1 MNTRDWSTAR
11 AARSMLS
18 SRAAIVV
25 SECTADPIRHDNR
38 ERIIKH
44 RVLRATALTAYLL
57 VTGSAYAQEL
67 PDLNAV
73 PKQMPFNF
81 PFGTPISL
89 KEAQALIQAGIAEA
103 SKRGRPEDFAVVDW
117 GGNLVAFARMDGA
130 QLGSIA
136 IAEHKARAASKFRR
150 PTKSFE
156 TGVQKYGFNYLLSFD
171 DIIAVGGGIP
181 LVQDGKIVGAIGCS
195 GATTSQDEV
204 LCQAAVGPPYTK
216 SFSTLGN

>member
-1 MNTRDWSTAR
+1 MNTRAWWTALVAQSMKTFH
-11 AARSMLS
+11 AATV
-18 SRAAIVV
+18 A
-25 SECTADPIRHDNR
+25 SERTADPIRRNDG
-38 ERIIKH
+38 ERVMKS
-44 RVLRATALTAYLL
+44 RRLGATALAVCFL
-57 VTGSAYAQEL
+57 VVGTAYAQEL

-89 KEAQALIQAGIAEA
+89 KEAQALIQAGIADA
-103 SKRGRPEDFAVVDW
+103 NKRGWPENFAVVDW
-117 GGNLVAFARMDGA
+117 SGNLVAFARMDGA

-204 LCQAAVGPPYTK
+204 LCQAAVGPPYMK
-216 SFSTLGN
+216 RFSTLGN

>member
-1 MNTRDWSTAR
+1 MNTRDWLTAR
-11 AARSMLS
+11 TAQSMKTSQAATVAS
-18 SRAAIVV
+18 
-25 SECTADPIRHDNR
+25 
-38 ERIIKH
+38 ERIAGQTQCDDGERIMNY
-44 RVLRATALTAYLL
+44 RSLSATALAACLL
-57 VTGSAYAQEL
+57 ITGSAYAQEL

-81 PFGTPISL
+81 PFGTPITL

-103 SKRGRPEDFAVVDW
+103 NKRGWPEDFAVVDW
-117 GGNLVAFARMDGA
+117 SGNLVAFARMDGA

-156 TGVQKYGFNYLLSFD
+156 TGVQKYGFTYLLSFD

-204 LCQAAVGPPYTK
+204 LCQAAVGPPYMK

>member
-1 MNTRDWSTAR
+1 MKYHK
-11 AARSMLS
+11 LS
-18 SRAAIVV
+18 
-25 SECTADPIRHDNR
+25 
-38 ERIIKH
+38 
-44 RVLRATALTAYLL
+44 ATALVACMFI
-57 VTGSAYAQEL
+57 TGSAFAQEL

-89 KEAQALIQAGIAEA
+89 REAQALI
-103 SKRGRPEDFAVVDW
+103 
-117 GGNLVAFARMDGA
+117 
-130 QLGSIA
+130 
-136 IAEHKARAASKFRR
+136 R
-150 PTKSFE
+150 PTMSFE

-181 LVQDGKIVGAIGCS
+181 LVQNGKIVGAIGCS

-204 LCQAAVGPPYTK
+204 LCQAAVGPPYMK

>member
-1 MNTRDWSTAR
+1 VSTRDWSTTR
-11 AARSMLS
+11 VIQSLKSSHAARTTSK
-18 SRAAIVV
+18 R
-25 SECTADPIRHDNR
+25 TADPTRYENG
-38 ERIIKH
+38 ERAMKSQN
-44 RVLRATALTAYLL
+44 LTAIALAACVL
-57 VTGSAYAQEL
+57 ITGSAYAQEL

-73 PKQMPFNF
+73 PRQMPFNY
-81 PFGTPISL
+81 PFGAPISL
-89 KEAQALIQAGIAEA
+89 KDAQALIQAGITEA
-103 SKRGRPEDFAVVDW
+103 NKRRWPENFAVVDW
-117 GGNLVAFARMDGA
+117 SGNLVAFARMDGA

-136 IAEHKARAASKFRR
+136 IAEHKARAASEFRR

-181 LVQDGKIVGAIGCS
+181 LVEHGKIVGAIGCS

-204 LCQAAVGPPYTK
+204 LCEAAIGPPYMN

>member
-1 MNTRDWSTAR
+1 MKYRN
-11 AARSMLS
+11 LS
-18 SRAAIVV
+18 
-25 SECTADPIRHDNR
+25 
-38 ERIIKH
+38 
-44 RVLRATALTAYLL
+44 ATALVACLL
-57 VTGSAYAQEL
+57 ITGGANAQEL

-89 KEAQALIQAGIAEA
+89 NEAQALIQAGIAEA
-103 SKRGRPEDFAVVDW
+103 NKRGWPENFAVVDW
-117 GGNLVAFARMDGA
+117 SGNLVALVRMDGA
-130 QLGSIA
+130 QLASIA
-136 IAEHKARAASKFRR
+136 IAEHKARTAAKFRR
-150 PTKSFE
+150 PTSSFE

-181 LVQDGKIVGAIGCS
+181 LVQNGKIVGAIGCS

-204 LCQAAVGPPYTK
+204 LCQAAVGPPYMT

>member
-1 MNTRDWSTAR
+1 MNTPDWSTAR
-11 AARSMLS
+11 TAQSRKS
-18 SRAAIVV
+18 SRAATVA
-25 SECTADPIRHDNR
+25 S
-38 ERIIKH
+38 ERIADATRCDNGE
-44 RVLRATALTAYLL
+44 RVMKSQHLSAIALAACLL
-57 VTGSAYAQEL
+57 ITGSAYAQEL

-81 PFGTPISL
+81 PFGTPIGL

-103 SKRGRPEDFAVVDW
+103 NKRGWPEDFAVVDW
-117 GGNLVAFARMDGA
+117 SGNLVAFVRMDGA

-136 IAEHKARAASKFRR
+136 IAEHKARAAAKFRR

-181 LVQDGKIVGAIGCS
+181 LVQNGKIVGAIGCS

-204 LCQAAVGPPYTK
+204 LCQAAVGPPYMK

>member
-1 MNTRDWSTAR
+1 MKYHK
-11 AARSMLS
+11 LS
-18 SRAAIVV
+18 
-25 SECTADPIRHDNR
+25 
-38 ERIIKH
+38 
-44 RVLRATALTAYLL
+44 ATAFVACLL
-57 VTGSAYAQEL
+57 ITGSAYAQEL

-89 KEAQALIQAGIAEA
+89 KEAQALIQAGTAEA
-103 SKRGRPEDFAVVDW
+103 NKRGWPEDFAVVDW
-117 GGNLVAFARMDGA
+117 SGNLVAFVRMDGA

-136 IAEHKARAASKFRR
+136 IAEHKARAAAKFRR
-150 PTKSFE
+150 PTMSFE

-181 LVQDGKIVGAIGCS
+181 LVQNGKIVGAIGCS

-204 LCQAAVGPPYTK
+204 LCQAAVGPPYMK